1 MTQAADKTVEDGEV
15 SILRCLSFFEVTP
28 PGILKRIN
36 LRGTGTES
44 HIYQLKQNRKRKARK
59 SQRMGSEK
67 TKRQKKRA
75 GLQQTK
81 HGVAKEC
88 SPKKNA

>member
-1 MTQAADKTVEDGEV
+1 MTQVADKTVEDGEV
-15 SILRCLSFFEVTP
+15 SALRCLSFYEVTP
-28 PGILKRIN
+28 PDILRRIK
-36 LRGTGTES
+36 LRGSGTES

-59 SQRMGSEK
+59 SQRMGSKK
-67 TKRQKKRA
+67 TKQQKKRA

-81 HGVAKEC
+81 HVIAKEC